1 MKKHLLVCLLA
12 LALASLCMLPSRVQ
26 AAEETHNHC
35 TCGADHVSIGV
46 HTTDS
51 SSWTKWKA
59 LTPDSNGHV
68 TWPEGGNYY
77 YLTGDVELTETW
89 VVHMTSPI
97 VLCLNG
103 HNITMKVS
111 DPAIE
116 VDGTNTGINA
126 SLVIT
131 DCTGTGTITHAED
144 RTGSAVKVR
153 GFGSFTMYG
162 GTITGNHVNGSGGGV
177 CIEGTNG
184 SFTMYGGSI
193 TNNSATGSGG
203 GVYVDGERSSFIMYG
218 GTITNNSAT
227 GSGGGVYV
235 GKETKTYVW
244 VGGNAQIAGNKAGT
258 NKDSG
263 IYFSDNKQRLS
274 VQNKLIT
281 DARIVIDNT
290 KPENYIS
297 GLAGN
302 YAIDDNGVLTA
313 PLHKAHYL
321 CGSSDNTGCTSD
333 TCKKATSP
341 VDFKEW
347 TSDNSLPT
355 SGNYY
360 LTKNVTLSTGQP
372 ITGDVTLCLN
382 GYKIEVASG
391 VEPIILNNGGT
402 LTITDCVGS
411 GSIVGVDKKHTGVK
425 IPDNTGTLN
434 LYGGTIKDFAKGVE
448 NNGTFNMYGGKLT
461 QNSQGVSN
469 TGTFNMHGGS
479 ITKNSGDCNGAGV
492 SNEGNFT
499 MSGGD
504 ITSNTA
510 SQSGTG
516 NNGFGGGVYNNDSG
530 SFKLTDGTIAGNTAK
545 NNGGGVY
552 SVSNSTYIYGGSI
565 TSNNAKRGDDVYAAS
580 NCGVHLKGNV
590 TIGSYRSDGLLTNTV
605 HYIDGSLEADSE
617 SKILLSVASGT
628 TNDTVLL
635 SPGKNY
641 TIKDADLK
649 KFSLKNGYEV
659 TLNDKGNG
667 VLILPHRH
675 TLCNGSWSHTGA
687 GHSGSC
693 DTSIKFDEWT
703 DAEAQAQYGA
713 GATAANRLPNKG
725 SWYLTNPVTLTAPH
739 VVDGGELNLCL
750 NGNNVTLNAEGAVFS
765 VKNDGVLNLT
775 DCKGTGIITHADS
788 KNGAGVS
795 VEAGSGETTA
805 GTFNLYNGKITGNN
819 NSDNGG
825 GVSVL
830 SDGRFNM
837 YGGTITNNKAATG
850 GGVYVADHATV
861 TIGGG
866 SITNNE
872 ATTGGG
878 GMTVEKC
885 QVTLS
890 GRVTITGNTSAGVA
904 SSNLYI
910 KGGQGVTIDNGSF
923 ASDSQV
929 VFKDC
934 DNQYAG
940 TYYITNA
947 NDLKSNQLTCLTT
960 DAGRKF
966 VRAKDNNVYVATVL
980 KDKPTAQNLVYNGE
994 EQTGVIAT
1002 ADAGKCYT
1010 ITGTRKATQA
1020 NTAYAQ
1026 DSENYSGYTAVVK
1039 LDSGYAL
1046 YDRDTR
1052 TYYVADTPLN
1062 LDWHIAAKTAA
1073 ASDFVVDAST
1083 LTTTYKEEYHG
1094 VTVTVAKKYTEHGEH
1109 WNGELEV
1116 HYLVDGT
1123 WTNAVPTDAGTYQL
1137 QVHIENDGN
1146 FAAGYVPLTDVLTI
1160 KPASQTKPDSNIFE
1174 VTAPTSVNGTDGKI
1188 TGVND
1193 NMEYST
1199 DGQNWKPCDGNTITG
1214 PSGKYQ
1220 IRYKAEQP
1228 NYDASPA
1235 IEVTIPPHVHNF
1247 CEEIVDSKYSAAPA
1261 TCTEAATYYKSCAC
1275 GTSSK
1280 GTVEPATFTVGNPLG
1295 HKYDTSK
1302 WESVDK
1308 TCHAHPCKICGA
1320 YDETSKAP
1328 HEFNGKEPNCKAI
1341 GCDYKR
1347 TMYDVTLTTDY
1358 ADCSVTTQ
1366 NGDPVTSIIGGV
1378 QEGTAVTVSGN
1389 TLRIGDETLTFSTNN
1404 GEQYSYTF
1412 TGWTINNQPI
1422 PENYTINKPV
1432 TITANFNCV
1441 VNQYTVTWDAAGGT
1455 IQDTVY
1461 TSGTQNWG
1469 TPITAPSKVVKAPD
1483 SSYSYTFAGWQDNA
1497 GNVPT
1502 TTTTTTV
1509 TGDVTYTAQYT
1520 KVAHVYEAGV
1530 WKYDDS
1536 GHWQV
1541 CTVSG
1546 CGYATEKTSHIYA
1559 DADATVCT
1567 DCGAS
1572 RTLPKLTGKVEIIG
1586 ELAKGER
1593 LTVVATDLPSTA
1605 TQLRCQWLR
1614 NDTIITG
1621 ANDMDYTL
1629 TAEDVGAKISVNV
1642 TAVGHTGSL
1651 YAIAAGQVDVIYT
1664 VSYDTNGGTIGSLRQ
1679 DRVKFGTDYTL
1690 PECDF
1695 ITAPDKM
1702 TFDLWEIDGVSYKA
1716 GTTYR
1721 VLNDVT
1727 VVALWKDAGSDRPA
1741 PTPSRPSHKGSTIE
1755 AISTADGRSATD
1767 YSGGI
1772 YGLTFRSTAG
1782 FSSFLGV
1789 QVDGR
1794 TIAPS
1799 CYSAEEGSIV
1809 VYLKA
1814 VYLRTLK
1821 AGTHTITILSS
1832 EGNASMEFTVGGVT
1846 TSPKTF
1852 DAGVA
1857 GYVSIALLGLT
1868 GGSLCLRRKKD
1879 GNA

>member
-111 DPAIE
+111 GPAIE
-116 VDGTNTGINA
+116 VDGTSTGINA

-131 DCTGTGTITHAED
+131 DCTGEGKITRAANAND
-144 RTGSAVKVR
+144 PVVR
-153 GFGSFTMYG
+153 VCGYGSFTMYG
-162 GTITGNHVNGSGGGV
+162 GTITGNHVNGNGGGV
-177 CIEGTNG
+177 YVDGTNG
-184 SFTMYGGSI
+184 SFTMYGGTI

-203 GVYVDGERSSFIMYG
+203 GVYVDGERSSFTMYG

-244 VGGNAQIAGNKAGT
+244 VGGNAQIAGNTVGGKT
-258 NKDSG
+258 DSG
-263 IYFSDNKQRLS
+263 ICFSASNQRLS
-274 VQNKLIT
+274 VKNKLIT
-281 DARIVIDNT
+281 DARIVIDNSDPAT
-290 KPENYIS
+290 YITDKS
-297 GLAGN
+297 AGN
-302 YAIDDNGVLTA
+302 YAIDTTNGVLTA
-313 PLHKAHYL
+313 PLHKSHYL
-321 CGSSDNTGCTSD
+321 CGSSDNANCTSAD
-333 TCKKATSP
+333 CKDKGEVA
-341 VDFKEW
+341 FEKWEE
-347 TSDNSLPT
+347 SDSLPT
-355 SGNYY
+355 STGKYY
-360 LTKNVTLSTGQP
+360 LTKNVTLSTVHTF
-372 ITGDVTLCLN
+372 TGDVTLCLN
-382 GYKIEVASG
+382 GYKIEAASDAEDG
-391 VEPIILNNGGT
+391 ILVGGGT

-411 GSIVGVDKKHTGVK
+411 GSIVGVGKQHTGVN
-425 IPDNTGTLN
+425 IQYNEGAGTLN
-434 LYGGTIKDFAKGVE
+434 LYGGTIRNFAIGVT
-448 NNGTFNMYGGKLT
+448 NSGTFNMYGGKLT
-461 QNSQGVSN
+461 KNSQGVSN
-469 TGTFNMHGGS
+469 TGTFNMHGGT
-479 ITKNSGDCNGAGV
+479 ITKNSGYCNGAGV

-510 SQSGTG
+510 SQSGTE
-516 NNGFGGGVYNNDSG
+516 NNGFGGGVHNRS
-530 SFKLTDGTIAGNTAK
+530 SFVMTDGTITGNTAK

-590 TIGSYRSDGLLTNTV
+590 TIGSDRSNGLLTNTM
-605 HYIDGSLEADSE
+605 HYIDGPLDG
-617 SKILLSVASGT
+617 SKIRLSVPNGT
-628 TNDTVLL
+628 TNGTELL
-635 SPGKNY
+635 RPGESHKI
-641 TIKDADLK
+641 TPEDLK

-667 VLILPHRH
+667 VLILPHKH
-675 TLCNGSWSHTGA
+675 TLCNRTTHTGA

-693 DTSIKFDEWT
+693 DTSITFEEWT
-703 DAEAQAQYGA
+703 DAEAKKMYHDTA
-713 GATAANRLPNKG
+713 ATAANCLPNEG
-725 SWYLTNPVTLTAPH
+725 DWYLTNPVTLTAPH

-750 NGNNVTLNAEGAVFS
+750 NGNNVILNAEGAVFS
-765 VKNDGVLNLT
+765 VKNGGELNLT
-775 DCKGTGIITHADS
+775 DCKSTGIITHADS
-788 KNGAGVS
+788 KNGTGVS
-795 VEAGSGETTA
+795 VEAGGDGTAA
-805 GTFNLYNGKITGNN
+805 GTFNLYNGNITGNS

-830 SDGRFNM
+830 SDGQFNM
-837 YGGTITNNKAATG
+837 YGGTITENKAATG
-850 GGVYVADHATV
+850 GGVYFADNATV
-861 TIGGG
+861 TISGGT
-866 SITNNE
+866 ITNNV
-872 ATTGGG
+872 ADSDGG
-878 GMTVEKC
+878 GMTVGNC

-890 GRVTITGNTSAGVA
+890 GRVTITGNKSTDGK

-910 KGGQGVTIDNGSF
+910 KGGKGVTIDSSF
-923 ASDSQV
+923 ASTSQV

-934 DNQYAG
+934 EDQYAG
-940 TYYITNA
+940 TDYITSA
-947 NDLKSNQLTCLTT
+947 DKLNDNQLTCLTT

-966 VRAKDNNVYVATVL
+966 VRAGNDKVYVATVL
-980 KDKPTAQNLVYNGE
+980 KDDQKPTVQNLVYNGE
-994 EQTGVIAT
+994 EQTGVNVPPNT
-1002 ADAGKCYT
+1002 DTFYT
-1010 ITGTRKATQA
+1010 ITGTTAIQA

-1026 DSENYSGYTAVVK
+1026 DSENYSGYTAKVE
-1039 LDSGYAL
+1039 LESGYAL
-1046 YDRDTR
+1046 YHSN
-1052 TYYVADTPLN
+1052 TYYVAGIPLN
-1062 LDWHIAAKTAA
+1062 LVWRIEPKKAA

-1593 LTVVATDLPSTA
+1593 LTVVCHRSPQHRHPAALP
-1605 TQLRCQWLR
+1605 
-1614 NDTIITG
+1614 
-1621 ANDMDYTL
+1621 M
-1629 TAEDVGAKISVNV
+1629 
-1642 TAVGHTGSL
+1642 
-1651 YAIAAGQVDVIYT
+1651 AA
-1664 VSYDTNGGTIGSLRQ
+1664 
-1679 DRVKFGTDYTL
+1679 
-1690 PECDF
+1690 
-1695 ITAPDKM
+1695 
-1702 TFDLWEIDGVSYKA
+1702 
-1716 GTTYR
+1716 
-1721 VLNDVT
+1721 
-1727 VVALWKDAGSDRPA
+1727 
-1741 PTPSRPSHKGSTIE
+1741 
-1755 AISTADGRSATD
+1755 
-1767 YSGGI
+1767 
-1772 YGLTFRSTAG
+1772 
-1782 FSSFLGV
+1782 
-1789 QVDGR
+1789 
-1794 TIAPS
+1794 
-1799 CYSAEEGSIV
+1799 
-1809 VYLKA
+1809 
-1814 VYLRTLK
+1814 
-1821 AGTHTITILSS
+1821 
-1832 EGNASMEFTVGGVT
+1832 
-1846 TSPKTF
+1846 
-1852 DAGVA
+1852 
-1857 GYVSIALLGLT
+1857 
-1868 GGSLCLRRKKD
+1868 
-1879 GNA
+1879 

>member
-1 MKKHLLVCLLA
+1 M
-12 LALASLCMLPSRVQ
+12 
-26 AAEETHNHC
+26 
-35 TCGADHVSIGV
+35 
-46 HTTDS
+46 
-51 SSWTKWKA
+51 
-59 LTPDSNGHV
+59 
-68 TWPEGGNYY
+68 
-77 YLTGDVELTETW
+77 
-89 VVHMTSPI
+89 
-97 VLCLNG
+97 
-103 HNITMKVS
+103 
-111 DPAIE
+111 
-116 VDGTNTGINA
+116 
-126 SLVIT
+126 
-131 DCTGTGTITHAED
+131 
-144 RTGSAVKVR
+144 
-153 GFGSFTMYG
+153 
-162 GTITGNHVNGSGGGV
+162 
-177 CIEGTNG
+177 
-184 SFTMYGGSI
+184 
-193 TNNSATGSGG
+193 
-203 GVYVDGERSSFIMYG
+203 
-218 GTITNNSAT
+218 
-227 GSGGGVYV
+227 
-235 GKETKTYVW
+235 
-244 VGGNAQIAGNKAGT
+244 
-258 NKDSG
+258 
-263 IYFSDNKQRLS
+263 
-274 VQNKLIT
+274 
-281 DARIVIDNT
+281 
-290 KPENYIS
+290 
-297 GLAGN
+297 
-302 YAIDDNGVLTA
+302 
-313 PLHKAHYL
+313 
-321 CGSSDNTGCTSD
+321 
-333 TCKKATSP
+333 
-341 VDFKEW
+341 
-347 TSDNSLPT
+347 PT

-360 LTKNVTLSTGQP
+360 LTKNVTLSAGQT
-372 ITGDVTLCLN
+372 IKEDVTLCLN
-382 GYKIEVASG
+382 GYKIEAASG
-391 VEPIILNNGGT
+391 VTVNGT

-411 GSIVGVDKKHTGVK
+411 GSIVGVGKKQIGVN
-425 IPDNTGTLN
+425 IQYNEGAGTLN
-434 LYGGTIKDFAKGVE
+434 LYGGTIKNFAKGVE
-448 NNGTFNMYGGKLT
+448 NSGTFNMYGGKLT
-461 QNSQGVSN
+461 KNSQGVSN

-479 ITKNSGDCNGAGV
+479 ITKNSGYCNGAGV

-510 SQSGTG
+510 SQSGTE
-516 NNGFGGGVYNNDSG
+516 NNGFGGGVHNRS
-530 SFKLTDGTIAGNTAK
+530 SFVMTDGTITGNTAK
-545 NNGGGVY
+545 NDGGGVY
-552 SVSNSTYIYGGSI
+552 SGSDSTYIYGGSI

-590 TIGSYRSDGLLTNTV
+590 TIGGNRSDGLLTNVV

-675 TLCNGSWSHTGA
+675 TLCNGSWQHTGA

-713 GATAANRLPNKG
+713 GATAANRLPAEG
-725 SWYLTNPVTLTAPH
+725 DWYLTKPVTLTKTH
-739 VVDGGELNLCL
+739 EVNGGKLNLCL

-765 VKNDGVLNLT
+765 VKNGGVLNLA
-775 DCKGTGIITHADS
+775 DCKGTSCGSITHATS
-788 KNGAGVS
+788 NNGAGVS
-795 VEAGSGETTA
+795 VGTGGDGTTA
-805 GTFNLYNGKITGNN
+805 GTFNLYNGNITGNS

-830 SDGRFNM
+830 SGGQFNM
-837 YGGTITNNKAATG
+837 YGGTITNNKAASG
-850 GGVYVADHATV
+850 GGVYVGDNATV

-878 GMTVEKC
+878 MTVEKC

-890 GRVTITGNTSAGVA
+890 GKVTITDNKSSTDKTG
-904 SSNLYI
+904 SNLYI
-910 KGGQGVTIDNGSF
+910 DKNKGGKIVVLN
-923 ASDSQV
+923 DSLDSNSCV

-934 DNQYAG
+934 DGEFNG
-940 TYYITNA
+940 TYYISNA
-947 NDLKSNQLTCLTT
+947 DTLDNTKLRCFTT
-960 DAGRKF
+960 DAGRQF
-966 VRAKDNNVYVATVL
+966 VKAGDENKVYVATVL
-980 KDKPTAQNLVYNGE
+980 DITQKPTVQNLVYNGE
-994 EQTGVIAT
+994 EQTGVNVPPNT
-1002 ADAGKCYT
+1002 DTFYT
-1010 ITGTRKATQA
+1010 ITGTTATQA
-1020 NTAYAQ
+1020 NTAYAEG
-1026 DSENYSGYTAVVK
+1026 DENRNGYKAVVTLK
-1039 LDSGYAL
+1039 PGYAL
-1046 YDRDTR
+1046 YNSVTN
-1052 TYYVADTPLN
+1052 TYYVTATPLN
-1062 LDWHIAAKTAA
+1062 LYWRIEPKKAA
-1073 ASDFVVDAST
+1073 ADDFVVTDST
-1083 LTTTYKEEYHG
+1083 LTTTYNEEYHG
-1094 VTVTVAKKYTEHGEH
+1094 VTVTVAKQYKQ
-1109 WNGELEV
+1109 NGENWDGKLEV
-1116 HYLVDGT
+1116 QYKAEGGDWLST
-1123 WTNAVPTDAGTYQL
+1123 APTDAGTYNL
-1137 QVHIENDGN
+1137 RVHIANGAN
-1146 FAAGYVPLTDVLTI
+1146 FTAGDVELPKTLTI
-1160 KPASQTKPDSNIFE
+1160 KPASQAKPDSNIFE
-1174 VTAPTSVNGTDGKI
+1174 VTAPTSINGKNGTI
-1188 TGVND
+1188 TGVTTE
-1193 NMEYST
+1193 MEYST

-1220 IRYKAEQP
+1220 IRYAATT
-1228 NYDASPA
+1228 NYECSEAVTVNIPVHTHTLSG
-1235 IEVTIPPHVHNF
+1235 EVANKDHLKS
-1247 CEEIVDSKYSAAPA
+1247 EA
-1261 TCTEAATYYKSCAC
+1261 TCTSRAVYYQYCTAC
-1275 GTSSK
+1275 GAEDTDK
-1280 GTVEPATFTVGNPLG
+1280 TFEAGDMLP
-1295 HKYDTSK
+1295 HEYDNSK
-1302 WESVDK
+1302 WKSVDK
-1308 TCHAHPCKICGA
+1308 TYHARPCKNCGA
-1320 YDETSKAP
+1320 YDESTKEP
-1328 HEFNGKEPNCKAI
+1328 HKFSGKEP
-1341 GCDYKR
+1341 GCTAPGCGFERKMYK
-1347 TMYDVTLTTDY
+1347 VTLTTNY
-1358 ADCSVTTQ
+1358 PVDCHVTTQ
-1366 NGDPVTSIIGGV
+1366 NGVPVTSIIGGV
-1378 QEGTAVTVSGN
+1378 EEGTAVTVSGN
-1389 TLRIGDETLTFSTNN
+1389 TLHIGNDTFTFRTNN

-1412 TGWTINNQPI
+1412 TGWTIDGQPF
-1422 PENYTINKPV
+1422 PENYTINKSV
-1432 TITANFNCV
+1432 TIKATFNRV
-1441 VNQYTVTWDAAGGT
+1441 VNQYTVTWEAAGGT

-1469 TPITAPSKVVKAPD
+1469 TRINAPANVVKAPD
-1483 SSYSYTFAGWQDNA
+1483 SSFSYTFTGWQDAA
-1497 GNVPT
+1497 GKDPAEK
-1502 TTTTTTV
+1502 V
-1509 TGDVTYTAQYT
+1509 TGNVTYTAQYT
-1520 KVAHVYEAGV
+1520 KKAHVYEAGV

-1536 GHWQV
+1536 GHWHV
-1541 CTVSG
+1541 CTVSD
-1546 CGYATEKTSHIYA
+1546 CGYATEKNPHTYA

-1567 DCGAS
+1567 VCGAS
-1572 RTLPKLTGKVEIIG
+1572 RTLPELTGMVEISG

-1593 LTVVATDLPSTA
+1593 LTAVATDLPSTA

-1614 NDTIITG
+1614 DDTVITG
-1621 ANDMDYTL
+1621 ANGMDYTL
-1629 TAEDVGAKISVNV
+1629 TAEDVGAKISVTV

-1702 TFDLWEIDGVSYKA
+1702 TFDQWEIDGVSYKA

-1721 VLNDVT
+1721 VMNDVT